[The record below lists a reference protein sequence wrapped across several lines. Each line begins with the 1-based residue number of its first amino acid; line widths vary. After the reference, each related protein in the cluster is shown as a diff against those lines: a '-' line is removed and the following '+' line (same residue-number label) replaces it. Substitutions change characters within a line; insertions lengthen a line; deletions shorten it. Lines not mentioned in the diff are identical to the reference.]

1 MGKMKFGI
9 HPTFFLFG
17 LYFALKGKV
26 FYFLTYTLVA
36 VIHEL
41 GHSLRAFNAGYS
53 LKRVVLMPYGAVISG
68 EKQDFSYADEIA
80 IAFYGP
86 MINFLTAILF
96 IAVWWIFPETYPWTE
111 AAVSASLT
119 IAIINLLPAFPLD
132 GGRILLATLSLYI
145 KRKTALKIVKGLGLS
160 LSAALLGLFVYSCFN
175 TINISVLFFS
185 SFMFFGNVF
194 MPKDNVYTRIYAY
207 YSLERLK
214 RGKKVCRVAVNDKT
228 LVKDLFKFIEN
239 GTLLDLEL
247 IGKEEKT
254 VLSCDKT
261 AKIICEGNCYSTVF
275 EEAERFFL
283 RRIR

>member
-1 MGKMKFGI
+1 MGRIKFGI
-9 HPTFFLFG
+9 HPAFFLFG
-17 LYFALKGKV
+17 LYFAFNGKV

-41 GHSLRAFNAGYS
+41 GHSFAAYRAGYK

-68 EKQDFSYADEIA
+68 EKQDFSYADEITV
-80 IAFYGP
+80 AFAGP
-86 MINFLTAILF
+86 AVNFATAVLF
-96 IAVWWIFPETYPWTE
+96 IAVWWIFPDTYPYTSV
-111 AAVSASLT
+111 AVTASLT

-145 KRKTALKIVKGLGLS
+145 KRKTALSIVKGLGLA
-160 LSAALLGLFVYSCFN
+160 LSAALFALFVYSCFVSLN
-175 TINISVLFFS
+175 VTVLFFS
-185 SFMFFGNVF
+185 SFMLFGNVF
-194 MPKDNVYTRIYAY
+194 MPKDNAYTRIYSY
-207 YSLERLK
+207 YSLSRLK
-214 RGKKVCRVAVNDKT
+214 KGKIVKRIAVNQKT

-239 GTLLDLEL
+239 GSLLDLEL
-247 IGKEEKT
+247 IGTQEKA

>member
-17 LYFALKGKV
+17 LYFAFQGKV

-41 GHSLRAFNAGYS
+41 GHSLVAFRAGYS

-68 EKQDFSYADEIA
+68 DRQNFSYADEIA
-80 IAFYGP
+80 IAFAGP
-86 MINFLTAILF
+86 IVNFATAILF
-96 IAVWWIFPETYPWTE
+96 IAVWWIFPDTYPFTSL
-111 AAVSASLT
+111 AVSASLT

-145 KRKTALKIVKGLGLS
+145 KRKTALKICKGLGIG
-160 LSAALLGLFVYSCFN
+160 LSAALFGIFVYSCFTTFN
-175 TINISVLFFS
+175 LSLLFFS
-185 SFMFFGNVF
+185 SFMFFGNAF
-194 MPKDNVYTRIYAY
+194 MPKDNVYTRIYSY
-207 YSLERLK
+207 YSVSDLK
-214 RGKKVCRVAVNDKT
+214 RGKVVKRIAVNEKT

-239 GTLLDLEL
+239 GAMLDLEL
-247 IGKEEKT
+247 IGGKEKT

-261 AKIICEGNCYSTVF
+261 AKIICEGNSYSTVF
-275 EEAERFFL
+275 DEAERFFF
-283 RRIR
+283 RRIK